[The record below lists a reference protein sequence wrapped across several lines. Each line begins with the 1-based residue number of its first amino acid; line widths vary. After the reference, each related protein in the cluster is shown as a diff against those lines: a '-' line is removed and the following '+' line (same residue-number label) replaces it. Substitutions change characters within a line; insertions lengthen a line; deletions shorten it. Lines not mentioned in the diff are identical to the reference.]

1 MNENMQMKN
10 QKKET
15 PSTVTQ
21 LANAMAAL
29 GMYAGENS
37 EAEHTAEAKRLGS
50 ADYYRMLLVNAL
62 LGMVETDA
70 MLADSG
76 HVSHEQML
84 SAHRQA
90 RVSAGAEETPGKLLG
105 FLRWQTLRV
114 EGPLR
119 EMAQDVETGPIP
131 LAAAHAAEGLQLLL
145 GVCMQGQ
152 DLENA
157 SPTALTK
164 DLKIARESLTNAV
177 ANIDIMLQLVAQT
190 DDLFSL

>member
-1 MNENMQMKN
+1 M
-10 QKKET
+10 
-15 PSTVTQ
+15 S
-21 LANAMAAL
+21 
-29 GMYAGENS
+29 
-37 EAEHTAEAKRLGS
+37 
-50 ADYYRMLLVNAL
+50 
-62 LGMVETDA
+62 
-70 MLADSG
+70 
-76 HVSHEQML
+76 

-119 EMAQDVETGPIP
+119 EIAQDVETGPIP

-157 SPTALTK
+157 SPTALTR

-177 ANIDIMLQLVAQT
+177 ANIDIMLQLIAQA
-190 DDLFSL
+190 DDLFS

>member
-1 MNENMQMKN
+1 MQKFKN
-10 QKKET
+10 RKKDT

-21 LANAMAAL
+21 LASAMAAL

-37 EAEHTAEAKRLGS
+37 EAEHKAAAKRLGN

-62 LGMVETDA
+62 LGMVETEA
-70 MLADSG
+70 MLADSSG
-76 HVSHEQML
+76 VSPEHMQ

-90 RVSAGAEETPGKLLG
+90 RVSAGAEENGRKLLG

-114 EGPLR
+114 GGPLR

-157 SPTALTK
+157 SPTALTT
-164 DLKIARESLTNAV
+164 DLKIAREALTNAV
-177 ANIDIMLQLVAQT
+177 ANIDIMVQLVAQAE
-190 DDLFSL
+190 DLFSQ

>member
-1 MNENMQMKN
+1 MREVLTDGDQRSFLARTLRREVDSHQYLCYHVLLEGMRKMQRIKN
-10 QKKET
+10 RKKET

-21 LANAMAAL
+21 LASAMAAL
-29 GMYAGENS
+29 GMYTGENS

-70 MLADSG
+70 MLSDSG
-76 HVSHEQML
+76 SVSHEHML

-90 RVSAGAEETPGKLLG
+90 RVSAGAEENMRKLLG

-119 EMAQDVETGPIP
+119 EMA
-131 LAAAHAAEGLQLLL
+131 
-145 GVCMQGQ
+145 
-152 DLENA
+152 
-157 SPTALTK
+157 
-164 DLKIARESLTNAV
+164 
-177 ANIDIMLQLVAQT
+177 
-190 DDLFSL
+190 

>member
-1 MNENMQMKN
+1 MQKITN
-10 QKKET
+10 RRKDT

-21 LANAMAAL
+21 LASAMAAL

-37 EAEHTAEAKRLGS
+37 ETEHRAEAKRLGS
-50 ADYYRMLLVNAL
+50 AAYYRLLLVNAL
-62 LGMVETDA
+62 LGMVETEA
-70 MLADSG
+70 MLADSE
-76 HVSHEQML
+76 SASPEQVA

-90 RVSAGAEETPGKLLG
+90 RVSAGIEEDSSKLLG

-119 EMAQDVETGPIP
+119 EIAQDVGTGPVP

-152 DLENA
+152 DLQSA
-157 SPTALTK
+157 SPSAMKAALVSAQEA
-164 DLKIARESLTNAV
+164 LNNAV
-177 ANIDIMLQLVAQT
+177 TNIDIMLQLVAQAE
-190 DDLFSL
+190 DLFSR

>member
-70 MLADSG
+70 MLADGAGISP
-76 HVSHEQML
+76 EQMR

-90 RVSAGAEETPGKLLG
+90 RISAGVEEDPGKLLG
-105 FLRWQTLRV
+105 FLLWQTLRV

-119 EMAQDVETGPIP
+119 EIAQD
-131 LAAAHAAEGLQLLL
+131 
-145 GVCMQGQ
+145 
-152 DLENA
+152 
-157 SPTALTK
+157 S
-164 DLKIARESLTNAV
+164 
-177 ANIDIMLQLVAQT
+177 
-190 DDLFSL
+190 